1 LRIKNDELKLMNAII
16 LKAENIFKSFQT
28 TKKVNLNVLKGISLE
43 IEKEKITIIVGAS
56 GAGKSTLLH
65 LLGGLDRPDSGE
77 LFYDAEDIFKLSE
90 DRLARFRNKNVG
102 FVFQFHHL
110 LPEFTALEN
119 VMIPQMINGTSFNQ
133 AKVKSAELLKTVG
146 LNERLDHK
154 PAELSGGE
162 QQRVAVARALANNPK
177 IIFADEPT
185 GNLDSVNS
193 EEIHKLILDLKNKL
207 GVTFVIVT
215 HNQSLVNLADQIYEI
230 KDGKIA
236 LKQ

>member
-1 LRIKNDELKLMNAII
+1 MNDTVI

-28 TKKVNLNVLKGISLE
+28 TKKVKLDVLKGISLK
-43 IEKEKITIIVGAS
+43 IEKQKITIIVGAS

-77 LFYDAEDIFKLSE
+77 VFYDSDDIFKLSE
-90 DRLARFRNKNVG
+90 DKLAKFRNKNVG

-119 VMIPQMINGTSFNQ
+119 VMIPQMIKGTSFIQ
-133 AKVKSAELLKTVG
+133 SKVKSEELLKTVG
-146 LNERLDHK
+146 LTKRLDHK

-177 IIFADEPT
+177 IIYADEPT
-185 GNLDSVNS
+185 GNLDSLNS
-193 EEIHKLILDLKNKL
+193 DEIHKLILDLKTNL
-207 GVTFVIVT
+207 GITFVIVT
-215 HNQSLVNLADQIYEI
+215 HNQNLVNLADQIYEI

-236 LKQ
+236 LK

>member
-1 LRIKNDELKLMNAII
+1 MNDTVI

-28 TKKVNLNVLKGISLE
+28 TKKVKLDVLKGISLE

-77 LFYDAEDIFKLSE
+77 VFYDEDDIFKLSE
-90 DRLARFRNKNVG
+90 DRLAKFRNKNVG

-119 VMIPQMINGTSFNQ
+119 VMIPQMINGTSLTQ
-133 AKVKSAELLKTVG
+133 AKSKSEELLKTVG
-146 LNERLDHK
+146 LTERLDHK

-193 EEIHKLILDLKNKL
+193 EGIHKLILDLKTKL

-215 HNQSLVNLADQIYEI
+215 HNQNLVNLADQIYEI

-236 LKQ
+236 LK